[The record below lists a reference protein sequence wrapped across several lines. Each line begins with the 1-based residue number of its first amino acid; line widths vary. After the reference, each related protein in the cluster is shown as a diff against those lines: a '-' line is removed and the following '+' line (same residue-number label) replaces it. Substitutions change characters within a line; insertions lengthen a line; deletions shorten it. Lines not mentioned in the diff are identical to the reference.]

1 MPCINQ
7 FKEYQKGIH
16 RESLGKECSDFGHS
30 SVLCNMLL
38 SDICVYLNEIIPFI
52 LGDPY
57 NFIDGAICIEMSH
70 RCLSLY
76 GPLAIS
82 EPAHRLRG
90 SMAGIQLS
98 FRLNNHD
105 IKIVD
110 NLFVHFLKISNI
122 VSSTWG
128 QKRFK
133 CCP

>member
-1 MPCINQ
+1 
-7 FKEYQKGIH
+7 
-16 RESLGKECSDFGHS
+16 
-30 SVLCNMLL
+30 MLL

-82 EPAHRLRG
+82 EPTHRLRG

-98 FRLNNHD
+98 FWLNNHD
-105 IKIVD
+105 IKIID
-110 NLFVHFLKISNI
+110 NLFVHLFVHCVHGDTKDLNVAPDVSNI
-122 VSSTWG
+122 VLHPHN
-128 QKRFK
+128 R
-133 CCP
+133 PHN

>member
-1 MPCINQ
+1 M
-7 FKEYQKGIH
+7 F
-16 RESLGKECSDFGHS
+16 LA
-30 SVLCNMLL
+30 
-38 SDICVYLNEIIPFI
+38 DICVYLNEIIYFI

-82 EPAHRLRG
+82 EPTHLKG

-105 IKIVD
+105 IEIID
-110 NLFVHFLKISNI
+110 DLLFIFFENQQHCVHGDTKDLNVAPDVSNI
-122 VSSTWG
+122 VLHPHN
-128 QKRFK
+128 R
-133 CCP
+133 PHN